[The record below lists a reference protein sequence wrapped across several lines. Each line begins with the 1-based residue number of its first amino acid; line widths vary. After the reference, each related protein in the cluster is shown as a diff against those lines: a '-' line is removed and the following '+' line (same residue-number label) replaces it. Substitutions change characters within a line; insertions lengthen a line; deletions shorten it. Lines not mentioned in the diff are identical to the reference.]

1 MKILYISNSVIPSRA
16 ANSMHVM
23 AMCQALTDNGHTVT
37 LLGQH
42 PKDRILR
49 TDPHTF
55 YGTKRT
61 FNVIPLFVPRVPFG
75 FFLYQLSILWYL
87 WRIKPDLVY
96 GRFLEGCLM
105 SARLQYPTIYEA
117 HIPAWHKNDQQE
129 ALFLR
134 LIRQPSFKRL
144 VVISQAL
151 KKLYTQQYPEIIG
164 KTTVAHDGA
173 DIPKTTERRADWPG
187 RAGHLQ
193 IGMVGHL
200 YKGRGVE
207 IIAEIAKA
215 LPDVDVHFI
224 GGTEKDID
232 HWKNEVNLPNI
243 FFHGFIEPAQLS
255 PYINALDVGLMP
267 YQKEVRI
274 HGRESLNTSEFM
286 SPLKLFQY
294 MAYKKAIVASDLPV
308 IREVVDE
315 KSAILVPYNDIE
327 KWINA
332 VISLE
337 NKEKRSNLSEKAH
350 NIFLQ
355 KYTWQKR
362 ARLALDQVQ

>member
-1 MKILYISNSVIPSRA
+1 
-16 ANSMHVM
+16 M
-23 AMCQALTDNGHTVT
+23 AMCQALADNGHRVT

-42 PKDRILR
+42 PKNRISR
-49 TDPHTF
+49 TDPHIF

-61 FNVIPLFVPRVPFG
+61 FNVIPLSVPRIPFG

-87 WRIKPDLVY
+87 WRVKPDLVY
-96 GRFLEGCLM
+96 GRFLEGCLL
-105 SARLQYPTIYEA
+105 ATRFKYLTIYEA
-117 HIPAWHKNDQQE
+117 HIPVWHKNDQQE

-151 KKLYTQQYPEIIG
+151 KTLYTERYPELADS
-164 KTTVAHDGA
+164 TFVAHDGA
-173 DIPKTTERRADWPG
+173 DIPKTTEAHTDWPG
-187 RAGHLQ
+187 RRGHLQ
-193 IGMVGHL
+193 IGIVGHL

-207 IIAEIAKA
+207 LMLEIAKA
-215 LPDVDVHFI
+215 LSGVDVHFI
-224 GGTEKDID
+224 GGTEKDIN
-232 HWKNEVNLPNI
+232 HWKNKVNLPNI

-267 YQKEVRI
+267 YQKKVRI

-294 MAYKKAIVASDLPV
+294 MAHKKTIIASDLPV

-315 KSAILVPYNDIE
+315 KSAILVPHNDTNE
-327 KWINA
+327 WIGA
-332 VISLE
+332 VSSLE
-337 NKEKRSNLSEKAH
+337 NKEKRSNLAKQAH
-350 NIFLQ
+350 DIFLQ